1 MVVANFAFARPRLLV
16 WMNGGMPRTKTEHRW
31 LSPRAFRYS
40 RVFPLSAHSY
50 RHGRLSDL
58 QPEKGRAPIRQSPL
72 PHIDIV
78 GRALLHMYH
87 CGVKRQVPARGS
99 TQDSRRHGQGLD
111 PCGVLFLLLLQPS
124 LPSKC
129 RTSRRNGGERPYVRL
144 GFSGIKRAE
153 DPA

>member
-1 MVVANFAFARPRLLV
+1 MVVANFAFARPRLLA
-16 WMNGGMPRTKTEHRW
+16 WMDGGLPRTKTERRW
-31 LSPRAFRYS
+31 FLHEHSGTPRSFHYQLIPTATAALAISS
-40 RVFPLSAHSY
+40 R
-50 RHGRLSDL
+50 RKT
-58 QPEKGRAPIRQSPL
+58 EAPIRRSPL

-87 CGVKRQVPARGS
+87 RGVKRQVPARGS

-111 PCGVLFLLLLQPS
+111 PCGVLFLFLLQPS

-153 DPA
+153 NPA